1 MKGCYINI
9 GYSCSLTFDAGMEEG
24 KHAKFQ
30 ISIKIVHTPQ
40 RYLIIKGFLYP
51 NLIKGL
57 VSPNLII

>member
-40 RYLIIKGFLYP
+40 RYLKGFFTQTYL
-51 NLIKGL
+51 KGL
-57 VSPNLII
+57 FPQT